1 MEERHLTASLFYA
14 GPGPLA
20 PGRRTDLLRLLQPV
34 AGWTEVALLLCLLC
48 GPLSLGAISSSP
60 LGDPFKG
67 YRQLPE
73 AKNGLLLPTVC
84 EV

>member
-1 MEERHLTASLFYA
+1 MERHLTASLSVA
-14 GPGPLA
+14 GPAPLA
-20 PGRRTDLLRLLQPV
+20 PGRRTDLLRPLQPV

-73 AKNGLLLPTVC
+73 EKSESLPKAVS
-84 EV
+84 EI